1 MTWRGASSIKPFS
14 MLHQTTDT
22 LYSYP
27 IASFVVAAIVLMALT
42 AVANFILA
50 QRAERLNPPKG
61 RVISAQ
67 GVRLHYLEQGRSGP
81 ALVLLHGNGSMIEDF
96 VSSGLI
102 EGAARK
108 YRVIAF
114 DRPGFGHSDRPRN
127 KVWTPENQA
136 QAIRAALAEIGISEF
151 LVLGH
156 SWGTFVAL
164 ALAMR
169 YPQSV
174 KALILVSGYYFP
186 TARADVV
193 LFSAPA
199 IPIVGDIL
207 RYTVSP
213 IVSRLIWP
221 LLLDKI
227 FGPAAVPTK
236 FKQLFPKEMAVRPS
250 QLRASAADS
259 ALMIPAA
266 TTLQNDYRGLPM
278 PVVIAA
284 GAEDKFVESEQSARL
299 HSDIPGSTLRII
311 PRNGHMVHQTATI
324 DIMDAIDTAASL
336 GRTRDIAAA

>member
-1 MTWRGASSIKPFS
+1 

-27 IASFVVAAIVLMALT
+27 IASIVVAAIVLMALT

-227 FGPAAVPTK
+227 FGPAPVPTK

-266 TTLQNDYRGLPM
+266 TTLQKDYRGLPM

-284 GAEDKFVESEQSARL
+284 GAEDKFVESDESARL

-324 DIMDAIDTAASL
+324 EIMEAIDTAASFL
-336 GRTRDIAAA
+336 GRTRDTAAA

>member
-1 MTWRGASSIKPFS
+1 

-27 IASFVVAAIVLMALT
+27 IASIVVAAIVLMALT

-227 FGPAAVPTK
+227 FGPAPVPTK

-250 QLRASAADS
+250 QLRASAGDS

-266 TTLQNDYRGLPM
+266 TTLQKDYRGLPM

-284 GAEDKFVESEQSARL
+284 GAEDKFVESDQSARL

-324 DIMDAIDTAASL
+324 EIMEAIDTAASL
-336 GRTRDIAAA
+336 GRTRDTAAA